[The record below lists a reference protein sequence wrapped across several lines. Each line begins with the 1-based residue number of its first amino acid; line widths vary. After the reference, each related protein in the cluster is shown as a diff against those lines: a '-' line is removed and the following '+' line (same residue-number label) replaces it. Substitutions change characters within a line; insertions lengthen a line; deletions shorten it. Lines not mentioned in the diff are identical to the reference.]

1 MAKGL
6 TKAQI
11 LTLFHAEGTHESIGN
26 KYGVS
31 PSHVSCI
38 KRGAYHQ
45 DITGAERQPRQRKN
59 VTEDIRL
66 AIVQGTDRYKDRA
79 SRLGVSVDT
88 IKRYMAEHKRDHPDY
103 IHPPA
108 ILAAKQLFIKS
119 GKDRGKD
126 SLGRFKP
133 RSVDLPIQPLPLRC
147 SDGQAQ

>member
-6 TKAQI
+6 TRAQI

-59 VTEDIRL
+59 VTAAIRI
-66 AIVQGTDRYKDRA
+66 AIVQGTDCYKDRA

-88 IKRYMAEHKRDHPDY
+88 IKRYMAEHKRENPDY
-103 IHPPA
+103 TRPPS
-108 ILAAKQLFIKS
+108 ILDAKQ
-119 GKDRGKD
+119 GKD

-147 SDGQAQ
+147 SDGQSQ